1 MTLRIIWA
9 QALDNTSSDHFE
21 ISDGELTREAA
32 VSRVYNVIERGRR
45 VYAQDSVRL
54 TASGQE
60 LVLELESAVK
70 DLAGRTAPIVCL
82 SGFDADLSPGFAAG
96 LASDVDGF
104 ANRIGRKLA
113 EGHSQLVANAIA
125 TLKKNCRRRV
135 TMVTLFILTIILCLA
150 GLVYEGFFVQQPA
163 QSAATENQWHQR

>member
-21 ISDGELTREAA
+21 ISGGELTREAA
-32 VSRVYNVIERGRR
+32 VSRVYNVIERGRQ

-60 LVLELESAVK
+60 LVLEVESAVK
-70 DLAGRTAPIVCL
+70 DLVGRTAPIVCL
-82 SGFDADLSPGFAAG
+82 SGFDADLSPGFAAD

-104 ANRIGRKLA
+104 ANQIGRRLA
-113 EGHSQLVANAIA
+113 EEHGQRVATAIA
-125 TLKKNCRRRV
+125 TLKKNNRRRA
-135 TMVTLFILTIILCLA
+135 TMVALFILATILGLACL
-150 GLVYEGFFVQQPA
+150 LYQSFFVR
-163 QSAATENQWHQR
+163 QSA